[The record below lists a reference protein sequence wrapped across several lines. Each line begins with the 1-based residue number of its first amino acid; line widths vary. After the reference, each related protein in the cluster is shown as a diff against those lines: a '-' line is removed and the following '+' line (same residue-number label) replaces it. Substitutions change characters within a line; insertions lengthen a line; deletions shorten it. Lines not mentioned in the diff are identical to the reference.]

1 MKCLQKSAGALGR
14 SIYNYFLKG
23 FLMSEKERLNEVIL
37 EEESNGGG
45 TKKVFLIVA
54 IAIIILAVLLMVFWK
69 STRVAPKET
78 FLQTDSGMQKIGNTK
93 DEKKDDAFES
103 LNLDPSKQE
112 SDLDKVADNV
122 KKQEN
127 DAFKMPIQTNQT
139 QTEMKTTEE
148 TQEAKK
154 ELKAVEHT
162 SAQKETQAVAKK
174 ETPHKKPKVTLKD
187 KEAHKDKAKHAA
199 KEPKAKKEAH
209 KEVPKK
215 ANSKTNL
222 TKGHY
227 LQVGVFVHTPNK
239 AFLQAFNQFPH
250 KIEDRG
256 ATKRYLIGPYKSK
269 QEALMHADEVSKKMT
284 KPVVIEAR

>member
-1 MKCLQKSAGALGR
+1 
-14 SIYNYFLKG
+14 
-23 FLMSEKERLNEVIL
+23 MSEKERLNEVIL
-37 EEESNGGG
+37 EEENNGGG

-93 DEKKDDAFES
+93 DEKKDDAFEN

-122 KKQEN
+122 KKQES
-127 DAFKMPIQTNQT
+127 DAFKMPTQTDQT

-154 ELKAVEHT
+154 ELKAVENT
-162 SAQKETQAVAKK
+162 GAQKESQAVVKK
-174 ETPHKKPKVTLKD
+174 ETPHKKPKVTPKD
-187 KEAHKDKAKHAA
+187 KEAHKAKA
-199 KEPKAKKEAH
+199 KEPKAKKESH
-209 KEVPKK
+209 KEVSKK
-215 ANSKTNL
+215 TNSKTNL
-222 TKGHY
+222 RHY
-227 LQVGVFVHTPNK
+227 LQVGVFAHTPNK

>member
-1 MKCLQKSAGALGR
+1 
-14 SIYNYFLKG
+14 
-23 FLMSEKERLNEVIL
+23 MSEKERLNEVIL
-37 EEESNGGG
+37 EEENNGGG

-93 DEKKDDAFES
+93 DEKKDDEFES

-112 SDLDKVADNV
+112 DKLDKVADNV

-127 DAFKMPIQTNQT
+127 DAFNMPTQTNQT
-139 QTEMKTTEE
+139 QTEMKTAEE
-148 TQEAKK
+148 TQEAQK
-154 ELKAVEHT
+154 ELKVVEHT
-162 SAQKETQAVAKK
+162 NAQKESQAVVKK
-174 ETPHKKPKVTLKD
+174 ETPHKKPKATPKD
-187 KEAHKDKAKHAA
+187 KEAHKDKHAV
-199 KEPKAKKEAH
+199 KELKVKKEAH
-209 KEVPKK
+209 KEVSKK

-227 LQVGVFVHTPNK
+227 LQVGVFAHTPNK
-239 AFLQAFNQFPH
+239 AFLQEFNQFPH

-269 QEALMHADEVSKKMT
+269 QEALMHADEISKKMT
-284 KPVVIEAR
+284 KPVVIEVR

>member
-1 MKCLQKSAGALGR
+1 
-14 SIYNYFLKG
+14 
-23 FLMSEKERLNEVIL
+23 MSEKERLNEVIL
-37 EEESNGGG
+37 EEENNGGG

-103 LNLDPSKQE
+103 LNLEPSKQE
-112 SDLDKVADNV
+112 DKLDKVADNV

-127 DAFKMPIQTNQT
+127 DAFNMPVQTDQT

-148 TQEAKK
+148 TQEAQK

-162 SAQKETQAVAKK
+162 SAQKESQAVTKK
-174 ETPHKKPKVTLKD
+174 ETPHKKPKVTPKD
-187 KEAHKDKAKHAA
+187 KEAHKDKHAA
-199 KEPKAKKEAH
+199 KEPKVKKEAH

-227 LQVGVFVHTPNK
+227 LQVGVFAHTPNK

>member
-1 MKCLQKSAGALGR
+1 
-14 SIYNYFLKG
+14 
-23 FLMSEKERLNEVIL
+23 MSEKERLNEVIL
-37 EEESNGGG
+37 EEENNGGG

-93 DEKKDDAFES
+93 DEKKDDAFET

-112 SDLDKVADNV
+112 DKLDKVADNV

-154 ELKAVEHT
+154 ELKAVENT
-162 SAQKETQAVAKK
+162 GAQKESQAVTKK
-174 ETPHKKPKVTLKD
+174 ETPHKKPKATPKD
-187 KEAHKDKAKHAA
+187 KESHEAKHAA

-209 KEVPKK
+209 KEVSKK
-215 ANSKTNL
+215 ANSKTTL

-227 LQVGVFVHTPNK
+227 LQVGVFAHTPNK

-284 KPVVIEAR
+284 KPVVIEIR

>member
-1 MKCLQKSAGALGR
+1 
-14 SIYNYFLKG
+14 
-23 FLMSEKERLNEVIL
+23 MSEKERLNEVIL
-37 EEESNGGG
+37 EEENNGSG

-93 DEKKDDAFES
+93 DEKKDDEFES
-103 LNLDPSKQE
+103 LNMDSPKQEDKLDKVVDNIKKQE
-112 SDLDKVADNV
+112 S
-122 KKQEN
+122 EN
-127 DAFKMPIQTNQT
+127 SMPIQTDQA
-139 QTEMKTTEE
+139 QMEMKTTEE
-148 TQEAKK
+148 KQESQK
-154 ELKAVEHT
+154 ELKAVEPIPMST
-162 SAQKETQAVAKK
+162 QKESQAVAKK
-174 ETPHKKPKVTLKD
+174 ETPHKKPKVAPKD

-199 KEPKAKKEAH
+199 KEPKVKKEAR
-209 KEVPKK
+209 KEVSKK

-227 LQVGVFVHTPNK
+227 LQVGVFAHTPNK
-239 AFLQAFNQFPH
+239 AFLQEFNQFPH

-284 KPVVIEAR
+284 KPVVIEVR

>member
-1 MKCLQKSAGALGR
+1 
-14 SIYNYFLKG
+14 
-23 FLMSEKERLNEVIL
+23 MSEKERLNEVIL
-37 EEESNGGG
+37 EENNGGG

-93 DEKKDDAFES
+93 DEKKDDAFET

-112 SDLDKVADNV
+112 DKLDKVADNV

-154 ELKAVEHT
+154 ELKAVENT
-162 SAQKETQAVAKK
+162 GAQKESQAVTKK
-174 ETPHKKPKVTLKD
+174 ETPHKKPKATPKD
-187 KEAHKDKAKHAA
+187 KESHEAKHVA

-209 KEVPKK
+209 KEVSKK
-215 ANSKTNL
+215 ANSKTTL

-227 LQVGVFVHTPNK
+227 LQVGVFAHTPNK

-284 KPVVIEAR
+284 KPVVIEIR

>member
-1 MKCLQKSAGALGR
+1 
-14 SIYNYFLKG
+14 
-23 FLMSEKERLNEVIL
+23 MSEKERLNEVIL
-37 EEESNGGG
+37 EEENNGGG

-93 DEKKDDAFES
+93 DEKKDDEFES

-112 SDLDKVADNV
+112 DKLDKVVDNI
-122 KKQEN
+122 KKQESEN
-127 DAFKMPIQTNQT
+127 SMPIQTDQA
-139 QTEMKTTEE
+139 QMEMKTTEE
-148 TQEAKK
+148 KQESQK
-154 ELKAVEHT
+154 ELKAVEPIPM
-162 SAQKETQAVAKK
+162 SAQKESQAVAKK
-174 ETPHKKPKVTLKD
+174 ETPHKKPKVAPKD
-187 KEAHKDKAKHAA
+187 KEAHKDKATHAA
-199 KEPKAKKEAH
+199 KEPKVKKETH
-209 KEVPKK
+209 KEVSKK
-215 ANSKTNL
+215 ANSKTTL

-227 LQVGVFVHTPNK
+227 LQVGVFAHTPNK

>member
-1 MKCLQKSAGALGR
+1 
-14 SIYNYFLKG
+14 
-23 FLMSEKERLNEVIL
+23 MSEKERLNEVIL
-37 EEESNGGG
+37 EEENNGGG

-103 LNLDPSKQE
+103 LNMDSPKQEDKLDKVVDNIKKQE
-112 SDLDKVADNV
+112 S
-122 KKQEN
+122 EN
-127 DAFKMPIQTNQT
+127 SMPIQTDQA
-139 QTEMKTTEE
+139 QMEMKTTEE
-148 TQEAKK
+148 KQESQK
-154 ELKAVEHT
+154 ELKAVE
-162 SAQKETQAVAKK
+162 SIPMNAQKESQAVAKK
-174 ETPHKKPKVTLKD
+174 ETPHKKPKV
-187 KEAHKDKAKHAA
+187 APKDKAKHVAK
-199 KEPKAKKEAH
+199 KEPKVKKEAH
-209 KEVPKK
+209 KEVSKK

-227 LQVGVFVHTPNK
+227 LQVGVFAHTPNK
-239 AFLQAFNQFPH
+239 AFLQEFNQFPH

-284 KPVVIEAR
+284 KPVVIEVR

>member
-1 MKCLQKSAGALGR
+1 
-14 SIYNYFLKG
+14 
-23 FLMSEKERLNEVIL
+23 MSEKERLNEVIL
-37 EEESNGGG
+37 EEENNGGG

-93 DEKKDDAFES
+93 DEKKDDEFES
-103 LNLDPSKQE
+103 LNMDSPKQE
-112 SDLDKVADNV
+112 DKLDKVADNV

-127 DAFKMPIQTNQT
+127 DAFNMPIQTNQT
-139 QTEMKTTEE
+139 QTEMKTAEE

-162 SAQKETQAVAKK
+162 NAQKELKVVEHTSAPKESQAVVKK
-174 ETPHKKPKVTLKD
+174 ETPHKKPKATPKD
-187 KEAHKDKAKHAA
+187 KQAHKDKAKHAV
-199 KEPKAKKEAH
+199 KELKVKKEAH

-215 ANSKTNL
+215 ANSKTTL

-284 KPVVIEAR
+284 KPVVIEVL

>member
-1 MKCLQKSAGALGR
+1 
-14 SIYNYFLKG
+14 
-23 FLMSEKERLNEVIL
+23 MSEKERLNEVIL
-37 EEESNGGG
+37 EEENNGGG

-93 DEKKDDAFES
+93 DEKKDDEFES
-103 LNLDPSKQE
+103 LNMDSPKQE
-112 SDLDKVADNV
+112 DKLDKVADNV

-127 DAFKMPIQTNQT
+127 DAFNMPVQTDQT

-148 TQEAKK
+148 TQEAQK
-154 ELKAVEHT
+154 ELKVVEHT
-162 SAQKETQAVAKK
+162 STPKESQATAKK
-174 ETPHKKPKVTLKD
+174 ETPHKKPKATPKD

-199 KEPKAKKEAH
+199 KKEPKVKKESR
-209 KEVPKK
+209 KEVSKK

-222 TKGHY
+222 IKGHY
-227 LQVGVFVHTPNK
+227 LQVGVFAHTPNK

-284 KPVVIEAR
+284 KPVVIEVR

>member
-1 MKCLQKSAGALGR
+1 
-14 SIYNYFLKG
+14 
-23 FLMSEKERLNEVIL
+23 MSEKERLNEVIL
-37 EEESNGGG
+37 EEENNGGG

-93 DEKKDDAFES
+93 DEKKDDEFES
-103 LNLDPSKQE
+103 LNMDSPKQE
-112 SDLDKVADNV
+112 DKLDKVVDNV

-127 DAFKMPIQTNQT
+127 DAFNMPVQTDQT
-139 QTEMKTTEE
+139 QTEMKTAEE
-148 TQEAKK
+148 KQGAQK
-154 ELKAVEHT
+154 ELKVVEHT
-162 SAQKETQAVAKK
+162 STQKESQAVAKK
-174 ETPHKKPKVTLKD
+174 ETPHKKPKATPKD
-187 KEAHKDKAKHAA
+187 KEAHKDKLAV
-199 KEPKAKKEAH
+199 KELKVKKEAH

-215 ANSKTNL
+215 ANSKTTL

-256 ATKRYLIGPYKSK
+256 ATKRYLIGPYKNK
-269 QEALMHADEVSKKMT
+269 QEALMHTDEVSKKMT
-284 KPVVIEAR
+284 KPVVIEIR

>member
-1 MKCLQKSAGALGR
+1 
-14 SIYNYFLKG
+14 
-23 FLMSEKERLNEVIL
+23 MSEKERLNEVIL
-37 EEESNGGG
+37 EEENNGGG

-93 DEKKDDAFES
+93 DEKKDDEFES
-103 LNLDPSKQE
+103 LNMDSPKQE
-112 SDLDKVADNV
+112 DKLDKVADNV

-127 DAFKMPIQTNQT
+127 DAFNMPTQTDQT
-139 QTEMKTTEE
+139 QTEMKTAEE
-148 TQEAKK
+148 TQEAQK
-154 ELKAVEHT
+154 ELKVVEHT
-162 SAQKETQAVAKK
+162 PIIAQKEFQAVAKK
-174 ETPHKKPKVTLKD
+174 ETPHKKPKVTPKD
-187 KEAHKDKAKHAA
+187 KEAHKDKHAT

-215 ANSKTNL
+215 ANSKTTL

-227 LQVGVFVHTPNK
+227 LQVGVFAHMPNK

-284 KPVVIEAR
+284 KPVVIEVR

>member
-1 MKCLQKSAGALGR
+1 
-14 SIYNYFLKG
+14 
-23 FLMSEKERLNEVIL
+23 MSEKERLNEVIL
-37 EEESNGGG
+37 EEENNGGG

-93 DEKKDDAFES
+93 DEKKDDEFES
-103 LNLDPSKQE
+103 LNMDSPKQEDKLDKVVDNIKKQE
-112 SDLDKVADNV
+112 S
-122 KKQEN
+122 EN
-127 DAFKMPIQTNQT
+127 SMPIQTDQA
-139 QTEMKTTEE
+139 QMEMKTTEE
-148 TQEAKK
+148 KQESQK
-154 ELKAVEHT
+154 ELKAVEPIPM
-162 SAQKETQAVAKK
+162 SVQKESQAVAKK
-174 ETPHKKPKVTLKD
+174 ETPHKKPKVAPKD
-187 KEAHKDKAKHAA
+187 KEAHKDKATHAA
-199 KEPKAKKEAH
+199 KKEPKAKKEAH

-215 ANSKTNL
+215 ANSKANL

-227 LQVGVFVHTPNK
+227 LQVGVFAHTPNK
-239 AFLQAFNQFPH
+239 AFLQEFNQFPH

-284 KPVVIEAR
+284 KPVVIEAH

>member
-1 MKCLQKSAGALGR
+1 
-14 SIYNYFLKG
+14 
-23 FLMSEKERLNEVIL
+23 MSEKERLNEVIL
-37 EEESNGGG
+37 EEENNGSG

-93 DEKKDDAFES
+93 DEKKDDEFES
-103 LNLDPSKQE
+103 LNMDSPKQEDKLDKVVDNIKKQE
-112 SDLDKVADNV
+112 S
-122 KKQEN
+122 EN
-127 DAFKMPIQTNQT
+127 SMPIQTDQA
-139 QTEMKTTEE
+139 QMEMKTTEE
-148 TQEAKK
+148 KQESQK
-154 ELKAVEHT
+154 ELKAVEPIPM
-162 SAQKETQAVAKK
+162 SAQKESQAVAKK
-174 ETPHKKPKVTLKD
+174 ETPHKKPKVAPKD
-187 KEAHKDKAKHAA
+187 KEAYKDKAKHAA
-199 KEPKAKKEAH
+199 KKEPKVKKEAH
-209 KEVPKK
+209 KEVSKK

-239 AFLQAFNQFPH
+239 AFLQEFNQFPH

>member
-1 MKCLQKSAGALGR
+1 
-14 SIYNYFLKG
+14 
-23 FLMSEKERLNEVIL
+23 MSEKERLNEVIL
-37 EEESNGGG
+37 EEENNGGG

-93 DEKKDDAFES
+93 DEKKDDEFES

-112 SDLDKVADNV
+112 DKLDKVADNV

-127 DAFKMPIQTNQT
+127 DAFNMPVQTDQT

-148 TQEAKK
+148 KQEAQK
-154 ELKAVEHT
+154 ELKAVESIPM
-162 SAQKETQAVAKK
+162 SAQKESHAVAKK
-174 ETPHKKPKVTLKD
+174 ETPHKKPKVAPKD
-187 KEAHKDKAKHAA
+187 KEAHKDKHAA
-199 KEPKAKKEAH
+199 KEPKAKKEAY

-215 ANSKTNL
+215 ANSKTTL

-227 LQVGVFVHTPNK
+227 LQVGVFAHTPNK

>member
-1 MKCLQKSAGALGR
+1 
-14 SIYNYFLKG
+14 
-23 FLMSEKERLNEVIL
+23 MSEKERLNEVIL
-37 EEESNGGG
+37 EEENNGSG

-54 IAIIILAVLLMVFWK
+54 IAIIVLAVLLMVFWK

-78 FLQTDSGMQKIGNTK
+78 FLQTDSSMQKIGNTK
-93 DEKKDDAFES
+93 DEKKDDAFEN

-122 KKQEN
+122 KKQES
-127 DAFKMPIQTNQT
+127 DAFKMPTQTNQT
-139 QTEMKTTEE
+139 QTEMKTAEE
-148 TQEAKK
+148 MQEAQK
-154 ELKAVEHT
+154 ELKAVENT
-162 SAQKETQAVAKK
+162 GAQKETQAVAKK
-174 ETPHKKPKVTLKD
+174 ETPHKKPKVTPKD

-209 KEVPKK
+209 KEVSKK

-222 TKGHY
+222 RHY
-227 LQVGVFVHTPNK
+227 LQVGVFAHTPNK
-239 AFLQAFNQFPH
+239 AFLQAFDQFPH

>member
-1 MKCLQKSAGALGR
+1 
-14 SIYNYFLKG
+14 
-23 FLMSEKERLNEVIL
+23 MSEKERLNEVIL
-37 EEESNGGG
+37 EEENNGGG

-93 DEKKDDAFES
+93 DEKKDDAFEN
-103 LNLDPSKQE
+103 LNLDLSKQE

-122 KKQEN
+122 KKQES
-127 DAFKMPIQTNQT
+127 DAFNMPTQTNQT

-154 ELKAVEHT
+154 ELKAVERT
-162 SAQKETQAVAKK
+162 PMSAQKESQAVAKK
-174 ETPHKKPKVTLKD
+174 ETPKD
-187 KEAHKDKAKHAA
+187 KEAHKDKAKHVA

-227 LQVGVFVHTPNK
+227 LQVGVFAHTPNK

>member
-1 MKCLQKSAGALGR
+1 
-14 SIYNYFLKG
+14 
-23 FLMSEKERLNEVIL
+23 MSEKERLNEVIL
-37 EEESNGGG
+37 EEENNGGG

-93 DEKKDDAFES
+93 NEKKDDEFES
-103 LNLDPSKQE
+103 LNMDSPKQE
-112 SDLDKVADNV
+112 DKLDKVADNV

-127 DAFKMPIQTNQT
+127 DAFNMPVQTDQT
-139 QTEMKTTEE
+139 QTEMKTAEE
-148 TQEAKK
+148 TQEAQK
-154 ELKAVEHT
+154 ELKAVESIPM
-162 SAQKETQAVAKK
+162 SAQKESQAVVKK
-174 ETPHKKPKVTLKD
+174 ETPHKKPKAMPKD
-187 KEAHKDKAKHAA
+187 KEAHKAKHAA

-222 TKGHY
+222 IKGHY
-227 LQVGVFVHTPNK
+227 LQVGVFAHTPNK
-239 AFLQAFNQFPH
+239 AFLQAFNQFSH

-284 KPVVIEAR
+284 KPVVIEVR

>member
-1 MKCLQKSAGALGR
+1 
-14 SIYNYFLKG
+14 
-23 FLMSEKERLNEVIL
+23 MSEKERLNEVIL
-37 EEESNGGG
+37 EEENNGGG

-93 DEKKDDAFES
+93 DEKKDDEFES
-103 LNLDPSKQE
+103 LNMDSPKQE
-112 SDLDKVADNV
+112 DKLDKVADNV

-127 DAFKMPIQTNQT
+127 DAFNMPVQTDQT

-148 TQEAKK
+148 TQEAQK
-154 ELKAVEHT
+154 ELKAVESIPM
-162 SAQKETQAVAKK
+162 SAQKESQAMAKK
-174 ETPHKKPKVTLKD
+174 ETPHKKPKVTPKD
-187 KEAHKDKAKHAA
+187 KEAHKDKHAA

-215 ANSKTNL
+215 ADSKTNL

-227 LQVGVFVHTPNK
+227 LQVGVFAHTPNK

-269 QEALMHADEVSKKMT
+269 QEALMHADEVSQKMT

>member
-1 MKCLQKSAGALGR
+1 
-14 SIYNYFLKG
+14 
-23 FLMSEKERLNEVIL
+23 MSEKERLNEVIL
-37 EEESNGGG
+37 EEENNGSG

-93 DEKKDDAFES
+93 DEKKDDEFES

-112 SDLDKVADNV
+112 DKLDKVADNV

-127 DAFKMPIQTNQT
+127 DAFNMPVQTDQT
-139 QTEMKTTEE
+139 QTEMKTAEE

-162 SAQKETQAVAKK
+162 STQKESQAATKK
-174 ETPHKKPKVTLKD
+174 ETPHKKPKATPKD
-187 KEAHKDKAKHAA
+187 KEVHKTKHVA
-199 KEPKAKKEAH
+199 KEPKVKKEAH

-269 QEALMHADEVSKKMT
+269 QEALMHTDEVSKKMT
-284 KPVVIEAR
+284 KPVVIEIR

>member
-1 MKCLQKSAGALGR
+1 
-14 SIYNYFLKG
+14 
-23 FLMSEKERLNEVIL
+23 MSEKERLNEVIL
-37 EEESNGGG
+37 EEENNGSG

-93 DEKKDDAFES
+93 DEKKDDEFES
-103 LNLDPSKQE
+103 LNMDSPKQE
-112 SDLDKVADNV
+112 DKLDKVADNV

-127 DAFKMPIQTNQT
+127 DAFNMPIQTDQT

-154 ELKAVEHT
+154 ELKVVEHAPMV
-162 SAQKETQAVAKK
+162 AQKESQAVAKK
-174 ETPHKKPKVTLKD
+174 ETAHKKPKVTPKD
-187 KEAHKDKAKHAA
+187 KEASKDKAKHIAK
-199 KEPKAKKEAH
+199 KEPKVKKEAH
-209 KEVPKK
+209 KEVSKK
-215 ANSKTNL
+215 TDSKTNL

-227 LQVGVFVHTPNK
+227 LQVGVFAHTPNK
-239 AFLQAFNQFPH
+239 AFLQEFNQFPH

>member
-1 MKCLQKSAGALGR
+1 
-14 SIYNYFLKG
+14 
-23 FLMSEKERLNEVIL
+23 MSEKERLNEVIL
-37 EEESNGGG
+37 EEENNGGG

-69 STRVAPKET
+69 STRVAPKEI

-93 DEKKDDAFES
+93 DEKKDDEFES

-112 SDLDKVADNV
+112 DKLDKVADNV

-127 DAFKMPIQTNQT
+127 DAFNMPTQTDQT

-148 TQEAKK
+148 TPE
-154 ELKAVEHT
+154 
-162 SAQKETQAVAKK
+162 AQKESQAVAKK
-174 ETPHKKPKVTLKD
+174 ETTHKKPKATPKD
-187 KEAHKDKAKHAA
+187 KEAHKDKAKHAV
-199 KEPKAKKEAH
+199 KELKVKKEAH

-215 ANSKTNL
+215 ANSKTTL

-227 LQVGVFVHTPNK
+227 LQVGVFAHTPNK

-269 QEALMHADEVSKKMT
+269 QEALMHVDEVSKKMT
-284 KPVVIEAR
+284 KPVVIEIR

>member
-1 MKCLQKSAGALGR
+1 
-14 SIYNYFLKG
+14 
-23 FLMSEKERLNEVIL
+23 MSEKERLNEVIL
-37 EEESNGGG
+37 EEENNGGG

-103 LNLDPSKQE
+103 LNLEPSKQE
-112 SDLDKVADNV
+112 DKLDKVADNV

-127 DAFKMPIQTNQT
+127 DAFNMPVQTDQA

-148 TQEAKK
+148 TQEAQK
-154 ELKAVEHT
+154 ELKAVESIPM
-162 SAQKETQAVAKK
+162 SAQKESQAMAKK
-174 ETPHKKPKVTLKD
+174 ETSHQKPKVTPKD
-187 KEAHKDKAKHAA
+187 KEAHKDKHAA
-199 KEPKAKKEAH
+199 KEPKTKKEAH

-215 ANSKTNL
+215 ADSKTNL

-227 LQVGVFVHTPNK
+227 LQVGVFAHTPNK

>member
-1 MKCLQKSAGALGR
+1 
-14 SIYNYFLKG
+14 
-23 FLMSEKERLNEVIL
+23 MSEKERLNEVIL
-37 EEESNGGG
+37 EEENNGGG

-112 SDLDKVADNV
+112 DKLDKVADNV

-127 DAFKMPIQTNQT
+127 DAFNMPTQTNQT
-139 QTEMKTTEE
+139 QTEMKTTEGTQE
-148 TQEAKK
+148 AKQEAKK

-162 SAQKETQAVAKK
+162 SAQQESQAVAKK
-174 ETPHKKPKVTLKD
+174 ETSHKKPKATPKD
-187 KEAHKDKAKHAA
+187 KQAHKDKAKPAV
-199 KEPKAKKEAH
+199 KELKVKKEAH

-215 ANSKTNL
+215 ANSKTTL

-227 LQVGVFVHTPNK
+227 LQVGVFAHMPNK

-284 KPVVIEAR
+284 KPVVIEAQ

>member
-1 MKCLQKSAGALGR
+1 
-14 SIYNYFLKG
+14 
-23 FLMSEKERLNEVIL
+23 MSEKERLNEVIL
-37 EEESNGGG
+37 EEENNGGG

-93 DEKKDDAFES
+93 DEKKDDEFES

-112 SDLDKVADNV
+112 DKLDKVADNV

-127 DAFKMPIQTNQT
+127 DAFNMPTQTDQT

-148 TQEAKK
+148 TQEAQK

-162 SAQKETQAVAKK
+162 SAQKESQAVAKK
-174 ETPHKKPKVTLKD
+174 EISHQKPKVAPKD
-187 KEAHKDKAKHAA
+187 KANRDKANKDKAKHAVK

-215 ANSKTNL
+215 ANLKANAA
-222 TKGHY
+222 KGYY
-227 LQVGVFVHTPNK
+227 LQVGVFAHTPNK

>member
-1 MKCLQKSAGALGR
+1 
-14 SIYNYFLKG
+14 
-23 FLMSEKERLNEVIL
+23 MSEKERLNEVIL
-37 EEESNGGG
+37 EEENNGGG

-93 DEKKDDAFES
+93 DEKKDDEFES
-103 LNLDPSKQE
+103 LSLDPSKQE
-112 SDLDKVADNV
+112 DKLDKVADNV

-127 DAFKMPIQTNQT
+127 DAFNMPVQTDQT
-139 QTEMKTTEE
+139 QTEMKTAEE
-148 TQEAKK
+148 TKEAQK

-162 SAQKETQAVAKK
+162 SAQKESQAVAKK
-174 ETPHKKPKVTLKD
+174 ETPHKKPKVASKD
-187 KEAHKDKAKHAA
+187 KTNRDKANKDKDKHAV
-199 KEPKAKKEAH
+199 KELKVKKEAH

-215 ANSKTNL
+215 ADSKTNL
-222 TKGHY
+222 IKGHY
-227 LQVGVFVHTPNK
+227 LQVGVFAHTPNK

-269 QEALMHADEVSKKMT
+269 QEALMHAEEVSKKMT
-284 KPVVIEAR
+284 KPVVIEIH

>member
-1 MKCLQKSAGALGR
+1 
-14 SIYNYFLKG
+14 
-23 FLMSEKERLNEVIL
+23 MSEKERLNEVIL
-37 EEESNGGG
+37 EEENNGGG

-93 DEKKDDAFES
+93 DEKKDDEFES
-103 LNLDPSKQE
+103 LNLNPSKQE

-127 DAFKMPIQTNQT
+127 DAFSMPIQTNQT
-139 QTEMKTTEE
+139 QTEMKATEE

-154 ELKAVEHT
+154 ELKVVEHT
-162 SAQKETQAVAKK
+162 PMSAQKESQAVVKK
-174 ETPHKKPKVTLKD
+174 ETPHKNPKVVS
-187 KEAHKDKAKHAA
+187 KDKANKDKANHAA
-199 KEPKAKKEAH
+199 KKEPRAKKEAH
-209 KEVPKK
+209 KEVSKK

-227 LQVGVFVHTPNK
+227 LQVGVFAHTPNK

-284 KPVVIEAR
+284 KPVVIEAH

>member
-1 MKCLQKSAGALGR
+1 
-14 SIYNYFLKG
+14 
-23 FLMSEKERLNEVIL
+23 MSEKERLNEVIL
-37 EEESNGGG
+37 EEENNGSG

-93 DEKKDDAFES
+93 DEKKDDEFES
-103 LNLDPSKQE
+103 LNMDSPKQEDKLDKVMDNIKKQE
-112 SDLDKVADNV
+112 S
-122 KKQEN
+122 EN
-127 DAFKMPIQTNQT
+127 SMPIQTDQA
-139 QTEMKTTEE
+139 QMEMKTTEE
-148 TQEAKK
+148 KQESQK
-154 ELKAVEHT
+154 ELKAVESIPM
-162 SAQKETQAVAKK
+162 SAQKESQAMAK
-174 ETPHKKPKVTLKD
+174 ETPHKKPKVVPKD

-199 KEPKAKKEAH
+199 KEPKVKKEAH
-209 KEVPKK
+209 KEVSKK

-222 TKGHY
+222 TKGYY
-227 LQVGVFVHTPNK
+227 LQVGVFAHTPNK

>member
-1 MKCLQKSAGALGR
+1 
-14 SIYNYFLKG
+14 
-23 FLMSEKERLNEVIL
+23 MSEKERLNEVIL
-37 EEESNGGG
+37 EEENNGGG

-93 DEKKDDAFES
+93 DEKKDDEFES

-112 SDLDKVADNV
+112 DKLDKVADNV

-127 DAFKMPIQTNQT
+127 DAFNMSTQTDQI

-148 TQEAKK
+148 TQEAQK
-154 ELKAVEHT
+154 ELKAVESIPMST
-162 SAQKETQAVAKK
+162 QKESQAVAKK
-174 ETPHKKPKVTLKD
+174 ETPHKKPKATPKD
-187 KEAHKDKAKHAA
+187 KEAHKDKHAA
-199 KEPKAKKEAH
+199 KEPKTKKEAH

-215 ANSKTNL
+215 ADSKTNL

-227 LQVGVFVHTPNK
+227 LQVGVFAHTPNK

-256 ATKRYLIGPYKSK
+256 ATKRYLIGPYKNK

>member
-1 MKCLQKSAGALGR
+1 
-14 SIYNYFLKG
+14 
-23 FLMSEKERLNEVIL
+23 MSEKERLNEVIL
-37 EEESNGGG
+37 EEENNGGG

-93 DEKKDDAFES
+93 DEKKDDEFES

-112 SDLDKVADNV
+112 DKLDKVADNV

-127 DAFKMPIQTNQT
+127 DAFNMPVQTDQT
-139 QTEMKTTEE
+139 QTEMKTAEE

-162 SAQKETQAVAKK
+162 STQKESQAAVKK
-174 ETPHKKPKVTLKD
+174 ETPHKKPKATPKD
-187 KEAHKDKAKHAA
+187 KEAHKTKHVA
-199 KEPKAKKEAH
+199 KEPKVKKEAH

-269 QEALMHADEVSKKMT
+269 QEALMHTDEVSKKMT

>member
-1 MKCLQKSAGALGR
+1 
-14 SIYNYFLKG
+14 
-23 FLMSEKERLNEVIL
+23 MSEKERLNEVIL
-37 EEESNGGG
+37 EEENNGGG

-112 SDLDKVADNV
+112 DKLDKVADNV

-127 DAFKMPIQTNQT
+127 DAFNMPIQTDQT

-154 ELKAVEHT
+154 ELKVVERT
-162 SAQKETQAVAKK
+162 SAQQEPQAVAKK
-174 ETPHKKPKVTLKD
+174 ETPHKKPKATPKD
-187 KEAHKDKAKHAA
+187 KEAHKDKHAV
-199 KEPKAKKEAH
+199 KELKVKKEAH

-215 ANSKTNL
+215 ANSKTTL

-227 LQVGVFVHTPNK
+227 LQVGVFAHTPNK

-284 KPVVIEAR
+284 KPVVIEIR

>member
-1 MKCLQKSAGALGR
+1 
-14 SIYNYFLKG
+14 
-23 FLMSEKERLNEVIL
+23 MSEKERLNEVIL
-37 EEESNGGG
+37 EEENNGGG

-93 DEKKDDAFES
+93 DEKKDDEFES

-112 SDLDKVADNV
+112 DKLDKVVDNI
-122 KKQEN
+122 KKQESEN
-127 DAFKMPIQTNQT
+127 SMPIQTDQA
-139 QTEMKTTEE
+139 QMEMKTTEE
-148 TQEAKK
+148 TQEAQK
-154 ELKAVEHT
+154 ELKVVEHT
-162 SAQKETQAVAKK
+162 PIIAQKESQAVAKK
-174 ETPHKKPKVTLKD
+174 ETPHKKPKVVP
-187 KEAHKDKAKHAA
+187 KDKAKHVAK
-199 KEPKAKKEAH
+199 KEPKVKKEAH
-209 KEVPKK
+209 KEVSKK

-227 LQVGVFVHTPNK
+227 LQVGVFAHTPNK
-239 AFLQAFNQFPH
+239 AFLQEFNQFPH

>member
-1 MKCLQKSAGALGR
+1 
-14 SIYNYFLKG
+14 
-23 FLMSEKERLNEVIL
+23 MSEKERLNEVIL
-37 EEESNGGG
+37 EEENNGGG

-112 SDLDKVADNV
+112 DKLDKVADNV

-127 DAFKMPIQTNQT
+127 DAFNMPTQTNQT

-154 ELKAVEHT
+154 ELKAVERT
-162 SAQKETQAVAKK
+162 PMNAQKESQAVAKK
-174 ETPHKKPKVTLKD
+174 EISHKKPKVTPKD
-187 KEAHKDKAKHAA
+187 KEAHKDKHAV
-199 KEPKAKKEAH
+199 KELKIKKEAH

-215 ANSKTNL
+215 ANSKTTL

-227 LQVGVFVHTPNK
+227 LQVGVFAHTPNK
-239 AFLQAFNQFPH
+239 AFLQEFNQFPH

-269 QEALMHADEVSKKMT
+269 QEALMHAEEVSKKMT
-284 KPVVIEAR
+284 KPVVIEVR

>member
-1 MKCLQKSAGALGR
+1 
-14 SIYNYFLKG
+14 
-23 FLMSEKERLNEVIL
+23 MSEKERLNEVIL
-37 EEESNGGG
+37 EEENNGGG

-93 DEKKDDAFES
+93 DEKKDDEFES
-103 LNLDPSKQE
+103 LNMDSPKQE
-112 SDLDKVADNV
+112 DKLDKVADNV

-127 DAFKMPIQTNQT
+127 DAFNMPIQTDQA
-139 QTEMKTTEE
+139 QMEMKTTEE
-148 TQEAKK
+148 KQESQK
-154 ELKAVEHT
+154 ELKAVESIPM
-162 SAQKETQAVAKK
+162 SAQKESQAVAKK
-174 ETPHKKPKVTLKD
+174 ETPHKKPKATP
-187 KEAHKDKAKHAA
+187 KDKAKHAA
-199 KEPKAKKEAH
+199 KEPKVKKEAH
-209 KEVPKK
+209 KEVSKK

-227 LQVGVFVHTPNK
+227 LQVGVFAHTPNK
-239 AFLQAFNQFPH
+239 AFLQEFNQFPH

-284 KPVVIEAR
+284 KPVVIEVR

>member
-1 MKCLQKSAGALGR
+1 
-14 SIYNYFLKG
+14 
-23 FLMSEKERLNEVIL
+23 MSEKERLNEVIL
-37 EEESNGGG
+37 EEENNGGG

-93 DEKKDDAFES
+93 DEKKDDEFES
-103 LNLDPSKQE
+103 LNMDSPKQE
-112 SDLDKVADNV
+112 DKLDKVADNV

-127 DAFKMPIQTNQT
+127 DAFNMPTQTDQT
-139 QTEMKTTEE
+139 QTEMKTAEE
-148 TQEAKK
+148 TQEAQK
-154 ELKAVEHT
+154 ELKVVEHT
-162 SAQKETQAVAKK
+162 PIIAQKEFQAAAKK
-174 ETPHKKPKVTLKD
+174 ETPHKKPKVTPKD
-187 KEAHKDKAKHAA
+187 KEAHKDKHAT

-215 ANSKTNL
+215 ANSKTTL

-227 LQVGVFVHTPNK
+227 LQVGVFAHTPNK

-269 QEALMHADEVSKKMT
+269 QEALMHADEVSKKIT

>member
-1 MKCLQKSAGALGR
+1 
-14 SIYNYFLKG
+14 
-23 FLMSEKERLNEVIL
+23 MSEKERLNEVIL
-37 EEESNGGG
+37 EEENNGGG

-93 DEKKDDAFES
+93 DEKKDDEFES

-112 SDLDKVADNV
+112 DKLDKVADNV

-127 DAFKMPIQTNQT
+127 DAFNMPTQTDQA

-148 TQEAKK
+148 TPEAKK

-162 SAQKETQAVAKK
+162 SAQKESQAVAKK
-174 ETPHKKPKVTLKD
+174 ETPHKKPKATPKD
-187 KEAHKDKAKHAA
+187 KEAHKDKHAA
-199 KEPKAKKEAH
+199 KELKVKKEAH

-215 ANSKTNL
+215 ANSKTTL

-227 LQVGVFVHTPNK
+227 LQVGVFAHTPNK
-239 AFLQAFNQFPH
+239 VFLQAFNQFPH

-284 KPVVIEAR
+284 KPVVIEIR

>member
-1 MKCLQKSAGALGR
+1 
-14 SIYNYFLKG
+14 
-23 FLMSEKERLNEVIL
+23 MSEKERLNEVIL
-37 EEESNGGG
+37 EEENNGGG

-93 DEKKDDAFES
+93 DEKKDDEFES
-103 LNLDPSKQE
+103 LNMDSPKQE
-112 SDLDKVADNV
+112 DKLDKVADNV

-127 DAFKMPIQTNQT
+127 DAFNMPTQTDQT
-139 QTEMKTTEE
+139 QMEMKTTEE
-148 TQEAKK
+148 TQEAQK
-154 ELKAVEHT
+154 ELKAVERT
-162 SAQKETQAVAKK
+162 SAQKESQAVAKK
-174 ETPHKKPKVTLKD
+174 ETPHKKPKATP
-187 KEAHKDKAKHAA
+187 KDKAKHAA
-199 KEPKAKKEAH
+199 KEPKVKKEAH
-209 KEVPKK
+209 KEVSKK

-227 LQVGVFVHTPNK
+227 LQVGVFAHTPNK
-239 AFLQAFNQFPH
+239 AFLQEFNQFPH

>member
-1 MKCLQKSAGALGR
+1 
-14 SIYNYFLKG
+14 
-23 FLMSEKERLNEVIL
+23 MSEKERLNEVIL
-37 EEESNGGG
+37 EEENNGGG

-93 DEKKDDAFES
+93 DEKKDDEFES
-103 LNLDPSKQE
+103 LNLDLSKQE
-112 SDLDKVADNV
+112 DKLDKVADNV

-127 DAFKMPIQTNQT
+127 DAFNMPTQTDQT

-148 TQEAKK
+148 TPEAQK
-154 ELKAVEHT
+154 ELKIVEHT
-162 SAQKETQAVAKK
+162 PIIAQKESQAATKK
-174 ETPHKKPKVTLKD
+174 ETPHKKPKATPKD
-187 KEAHKDKAKHAA
+187 KEAHKDKHAV
-199 KEPKAKKEAH
+199 KELKVKKEAH

-227 LQVGVFVHTPNK
+227 LQVGVFAHTPNK

-256 ATKRYLIGPYKSK
+256 ATKRYLIGPYKNK

-284 KPVVIEAR
+284 KPVVIEIR

>member
-1 MKCLQKSAGALGR
+1 
-14 SIYNYFLKG
+14 
-23 FLMSEKERLNEVIL
+23 MSEKERLNEVIL
-37 EEESNGGG
+37 EEEENNGGG

-93 DEKKDDAFES
+93 DEKKDDEFES

-112 SDLDKVADNV
+112 DKLDKVADNV

-127 DAFKMPIQTNQT
+127 DAFNMPIQTNQT
-139 QTEMKTTEE
+139 QTEMKTAEE

-162 SAQKETQAVAKK
+162 TTQKESQTAAKK
-174 ETPHKKPKVTLKD
+174 ETPHKKPKATPKD
-187 KEAHKDKAKHAA
+187 KEAHKDKHAV
-199 KEPKAKKEAH
+199 KELKVKKEAH

-215 ANSKTNL
+215 ANSKTTL

-227 LQVGVFVHTPNK
+227 LQVGVFAHTPNK

>member
-1 MKCLQKSAGALGR
+1 
-14 SIYNYFLKG
+14 
-23 FLMSEKERLNEVIL
+23 MSEKENLNEVL
-37 EEESNGGG
+37 EEDNGSG

-112 SDLDKVADNV
+112 SDLDKVVDNV
-122 KKQEN
+122 KKQES
-127 DAFKMPIQTNQT
+127 DAFNMPTQTNQT

-154 ELKAVEHT
+154 ELKAVENT
-162 SAQKETQAVAKK
+162 GAQKETQAVVKK
-174 ETPHKKPKVTLKD
+174 ETLHKKPKVMPKD
-187 KEAHKDKAKHAA
+187 KANRDKANKDKAKHAA

-215 ANSKTNL
+215 ANSKTTL

-227 LQVGVFVHTPNK
+227 LQVGVFAHTPNK